1 MNPQNTTKFENLLK
15 EQMTFPTIY
24 LYKFIVLENSE
35 AKEKLL
41 KLFNEQAEISTNLSS
56 GGKYVSISIKQKVEN
71 SEQILEKYKAV
82 SEIEG
87 VTSL

>member
-1 MNPQNTTKFENLLK
+1 MNSQNTNKFENLLK
-15 EQMTFPTIY
+15 ENMTFPTVY

-41 KLFNEQAEISTNLSS
+41 QLFNSDAEISTNLSS
-56 GGKYVSISIKQKVEN
+56 AGKYVSISIKQKVEN
-71 SEQILEKYKAV
+71 AEQILEKYKAV
-82 SEIEG
+82 SEIQG